1 MIHLFEQCADL
12 NILCIAGVEVIN
24 VAIEY
29 TGIDKC
35 VLQIRSAVFALYQ
48 DKEAESLDT
57 KIKESTLFL

>member
-35 VLQIRSAVFALYQ
+35 VLQIRKSGPQFSRSIMTRNRASG
-48 DKEAESLDT
+48 KEEISPQ
-57 KIKESTLFL
+57 